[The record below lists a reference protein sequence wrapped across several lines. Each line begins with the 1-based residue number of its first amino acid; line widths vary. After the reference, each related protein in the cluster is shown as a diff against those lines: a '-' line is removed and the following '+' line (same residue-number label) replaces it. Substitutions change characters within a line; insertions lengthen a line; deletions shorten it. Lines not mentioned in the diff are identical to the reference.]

1 MFNFLKNFFPRIHA
15 GQVSCYFYSAGDVMV
30 DITGPNQV
38 GKGGGLSVGRL
49 VLNGFVKNIR
59 IIIEFLIIYL

>member
-1 MFNFLKNFFPRIHA
+1 
-15 GQVSCYFYSAGDVMV
+15 MV

-38 GKGGGLSVGRL
+38 GRGGGGLSVGRL
-49 VLNGFVKNIR
+49 VLNGFVKNIW

>member
-1 MFNFLKNFFPRIHA
+1 MFNFKKKNFPRIHA

-38 GKGGGLSVGRL
+38 GKGGGGLSVGRL
-49 VLNGFVKNIR
+49 VLNGFVKNI
-59 IIIEFLIIYL
+59 